1 MNTMMMNNVKKCVLI
16 AGLLLGFCAT
26 NVARADSVDETPYLL
41 IKQVSQ
47 EVLDAAKQDSEIKGG
62 NEKKI
67 LELVEKKILPHVDFQ
82 RMTQM
87 AAGPYWRQAT
97 PEQQAALVKQ
107 FRTLLIY
114 TYSGALSQVK
124 DQRLEY
130 RPFRAAAGAT
140 DVEVRTQ
147 VISSRNDP
155 IQLNYRLSK
164 EADGWKIYDINV
176 LGAWLIETY
185 KGSFKAEINKSSID
199 GLIDVLTKK
208 NEKLAATFTTKK
220 SS

>member
-1 MNTMMMNNVKKCVLI
+1 MNGMMMNLVKKVL
-16 AGLLLGFCAT
+16 L
-26 NVARADSVDETPYLL
+26 VASMVFSISGASAADGVDETPYLL

-47 EVLDAAKQDSEIKGG
+47 EVLNTAKQDGEIKNG
-62 NEKKI
+62 NEQKI
-67 LELVEKKILPHVDFQ
+67 LDLVEKKILPHVDFQ

-87 AAGPYWRQAT
+87 AAGPNWRKAT
-97 PEQQAALVKQ
+97 PEQQEALVKQ

-130 RPFRAAAGAT
+130 RPFRAAPGDR

-155 IQLNYRLSK
+155 IQLNYRLLK
-164 EADGWKIYDINV
+164 ETDGWKIYDINV

-185 KGSFKAEINKSSID
+185 KGSFRAEIDKSGID

-208 NEKLAATFTTKK
+208 NTKLAATFSKKK